1 MFLKSYILSDLLQGR
16 RIASK
21 SKLVYGMLPRTGFD
35 NMPSYLIDKGNYPKE
50 TAASKMEVNC
60 TEPNPSDHFYLESVL
75 PKARRPRPSKGLILP
90 SETMS

>member
-21 SKLVYGMLPRTGFD
+21 SKLVCGLLPRIGFD
-35 NMPSYLIDKGNYPKE
+35 NMPSYVIDKGNYPKE

-60 TEPNPSDHFYLESVL
+60 TEPNPSDHFYLESVFQNPEGPGL
-75 PKARRPRPSKGLILP
+75 PKG
-90 SETMS
+90 